1 MLIPLIVIGVLFLI
15 TWVVIGVSATPTPAE
30 RGHDSHDHCPTYMV
44 DPYHSCAYSKLQGR
58 MDSELSFIRAE
69 QRQLAQRVDYADP
82 EYKARQKAET
92 ERLMEL
98 LKETPPKNEPPKEI
112 TIKNAKYKLAKAKD

>member
-15 TWVVIGVSATPTPAE
+15 TWIVIGVSSTPTPVE
-30 RGHDSHDHCPTYMV
+30 SGHNSHDHCPTYFV

-69 QRQLAQRVDYADP
+69 QRNLSNKVNELMSMNKLTKTP
-82 EYKARQKAET
+82 E
-92 ERLMEL
+92 EL
-98 LKETPPKNEPPKEI
+98 LKELMKDEPPKEI
-112 TIKNAKYKLAKAKD
+112 TIKDATYKLKK